1 MLIKNEKNQ
10 MMSIRVDIKI
20 SIVNNLLQVTLTP
33 LAQQLVKK
41 TITTYFDNHLFI
53 TVIF

>member
-1 MLIKNEKNQ
+1 MVEIL
-10 MMSIRVDIKI
+10 VDIKI
-20 SIVNNLLQVTLTP
+20 SIVNNLLQVMLTL

-41 TITTYFDNHLFI
+41 TVKTSFDNHLFI